1 MKVVNE
7 SYVGFVATNAIFIRE
22 GTDYS
27 RQRPAGAKQLHL
39 HSRDGFALEVRDLR
53 NRVVMSI
60 EEIEKGASGGRKK
73 LQGPVEEFDLAARVE
88 IGFEIGR
95 SGNQAF
101 VDGLDVLGRTSP
113 TPVIPNGVINNFHE
127 KRARAAGTGSL
138 ARLPTPPWRS
148 GVLPER
154 RARLS
159 AVQRRTVFLC
169 GTQPFGCRW
178 IRQPVSWMGIFPVRA
193 RRRFF
198 AAGVHL
204 L

>member
-39 HSRDGFALEVRDLR
+39 HSRDGFALEVRDLG

-73 LQGPVEEFDLAARVE
+73 LQGPVEEFDLAARVQ
-88 IGFEIGR
+88 IAFEIGR

-101 VDGLDVLGRTSP
+101 IDGLDVLGRTSP
-113 TPVIPNGVINNFHE
+113 TPVIPNGVIHNFHE
-127 KRARAAGTGSL
+127 KRARMGYLPNAAKCFPCMQRHFLLQVLIVDGSPGSFRGNVDHGANL
-138 ARLPTPPWRS
+138 RRIDIHVTVLRRQRLYLT
-148 GVLPER
+148 
-154 RARLS
+154 
-159 AVQRRTVFLC
+159 
-169 GTQPFGCRW
+169 
-178 IRQPVSWMGIFPVRA
+178 
-193 RRRFF
+193 
-198 AAGVHL
+198 
-204 L
+204 